1 MYSLINPTDLE
12 QKLFRRTF
20 HEFAHPEFISWVP
33 TEWLLEIANPEYL
46 STTTKHRDGD
56 DGDRVTLDELYE
68 ILLHEGMRDPFVIA
82 FGRKTGRFRLDE
94 GNQRVRLFA
103 QYAITQVPVI
113 CIVGDTH
120 IVHPRNGTHDGLPW
134 IATNDFQENGLAV
147 IDLLL
152 PDIHR
157 TT

>member
-68 ILLHEGMRDPFVIA
+68 ILLH
-82 FGRKTGRFRLDE
+82 
-94 GNQRVRLFA
+94 
-103 QYAITQVPVI
+103 
-113 CIVGDTH
+113 
-120 IVHPRNGTHDGLPW
+120 DGLPW